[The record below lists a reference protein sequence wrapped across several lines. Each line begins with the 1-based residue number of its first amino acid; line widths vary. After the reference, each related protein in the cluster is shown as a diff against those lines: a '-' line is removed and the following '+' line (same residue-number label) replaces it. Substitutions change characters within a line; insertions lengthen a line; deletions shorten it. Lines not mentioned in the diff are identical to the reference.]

1 MARAPDRRAI
11 VGMARRRPATAA
23 RLLITGL
30 TLALPQRRTRRVFLR
45 RARSRLR
52 TSPAEGRTPQ
62 EDIRGSPEDTLAGT
76 RAEAV
81 DVASL
86 LAWRDLFSGQLD
98 CVDLR
103 VLLMVS

>member
-1 MARAPDRRAI
+1 MARAPARRAI
-11 VGMARRRPATAA
+11 AV
-23 RLLITGL
+23 RLRITGL

-52 TSPAEGRTPQ
+52 TSPVEGRTPR
-62 EDIRGSPEDTLAGT
+62 EDIRGSPGDTLAGT

-81 DVASL
+81 DVANL

-98 CVDLR
+98 CVDLG